1 MTSTCQIRRSA
12 SELLEAARQF
22 ETAAQAPD
30 SHVAAPEALA
40 TLEQA
45 LQVLSAAWCQLAA
58 NASPGIVERRRG
70 RSSSEIAWPRV
81 DGLSREQEV
90 RLMTA
95 FHDVAAAF
103 ARCARACRDGRS
115 TAGPI
120 IDRRISA
127 TPAINHRAASEL
139 SCVEMRGRR
148 TQPVA

>member
-1 MTSTCQIRRSA
+1 MTSACQIRRSA

-30 SHVAAPEALA
+30 SHVAVPEALA

-45 LQVLSAAWCQLAA
+45 LQVLSAAWYQLAA

-70 RSSSEIAWPRV
+70 RSSSEVAWPRV

-95 FHDVAAAF
+95 LHDVAAAF
-103 ARCARACRDGRS
+103 AQCARACRDGRS
-115 TAGPI
+115 TASPI
-120 IDRRISA
+120 VNRGASPTRA
-127 TPAINHRAASEL
+127 TDHRADSEL
-139 SCVEMRGRR
+139 FRVEGRERR